1 MYFPGFAM
9 ELFATALFILVLV
22 SLNDKAA
29 ETQNISSP
37 FVPFVL
43 GVVYAAAQMATVSCN
58 LFFLP
63 WWQSSDFN
71 SSDNHQVWLDTLD
84 FPYNFCFA
92 WCESYTGPTILRLWL
107 DKDCIVPTHWSWI
120 TKPTLVGQAG
130 PSWIWWSLRNYP
142 SEPDL
147 LLAVFKQLLKF

>member
-1 MYFPGFAM
+1 M

-58 LFFLP
+58 
-63 WWQSSDFN
+63 S
-71 SSDNHQVWLDTLD
+71 
-84 FPYNFCFA
+84 
-92 WCESYTGPTILRLWL
+92 ILRVQISIPLITLIFEWIFQIL
-107 DKDCIVPTHWSWI
+107 HKIAVPCC
-120 TKPTLVGQAG
+120 A
-130 PSWIWWSLRNYP
+130 
-142 SEPDL
+142 L
-147 LLAVFKQLLKF
+147 LHVMHL